1 MKKALAAVAAF
12 SLSLAAAANAQ
23 DATRYTPGSWQAAVD
38 EYNAY
43 DRIQFKSEWAQSL
56 LSALRSYHSNK

>member
-1 MKKALAAVAAF
+1 MKTALAAVAAL
-12 SLSLAAAANAQ
+12 SLSFTSATNAQ
-23 DATRYTPGSWQAAVD
+23 DATRYTPGTWQAAVN

-56 LSALRSYHSNK
+56 LTALRNYEATK